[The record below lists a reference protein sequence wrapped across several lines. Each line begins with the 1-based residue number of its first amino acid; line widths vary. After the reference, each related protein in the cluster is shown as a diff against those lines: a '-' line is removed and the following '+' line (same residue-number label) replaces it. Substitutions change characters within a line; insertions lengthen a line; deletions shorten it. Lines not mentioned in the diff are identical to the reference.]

1 MAHDWG
7 LLKDFTL
14 ILEKADPCS
23 LRPFKL
29 LFEVSLIQGFGPDL
43 NMVETTCFKR
53 DYLTAARSDTHVE
66 VKLFILDLLVT
77 AVKKLD
83 LDWYLQVV
91 CHLHR

>member
-1 MAHDWG
+1 VAHDWG

-43 NMVETTCFKR
+43 NMVETASFKR